1 MHILMTG
8 SDGQL
13 GRALHRVLERTP
25 GTRLS
30 LWTINDHDIT
40 DPAAAGWIADVA
52 PDVVINAAAWTDVDG
67 AEANP
72 ALAFA
77 VNTMGPKYLA
87 EGCAR
92 CGAALVQLSTNE
104 VFPGRPGVH
113 YFEYDQPAA
122 ASVYARTKL
131 ASERAVAQ
139 VLPRHFIVRIAWLFG
154 EGGNNFPTKI
164 VAAAD
169 RLGGLR
175 VVDDE
180 FGNPTYAPDVAQAI
194 AALIETERYGIYH
207 LVNEGACSR
216 FELAQQVL
224 ASAGRGH
231 VPVTPIPSSEWPR
244 PTVPPP
250 HAVLVNLAGAAMG
263 LRLRPWRDALDE
275 YVRCELV
282 PARP

>member
-1 MHILMTG
+1 
-8 SDGQL
+8 
-13 GRALHRVLERTP
+13 
-25 GTRLS
+25 
-30 LWTINDHDIT
+30 
-40 DPAAAGWIADVA
+40 
-52 PDVVINAAAWTDVDG
+52 
-67 AEANP
+67 
-72 ALAFA
+72 
-77 VNTMGPKYLA
+77 MGPKYLA

-104 VFPGRPGVH
+104 VFPGRPGIQ

-122 ASVYARTKL
+122 AGVYARTKL
-131 ASERAVAQ
+131 AAERAVAQ
-139 VLPRHFIVRIAWLFG
+139 VLPRHYIVRIAWLFG
-154 EGGNNFPTKI
+154 QGGNNFPTKI

-169 RLGGLR
+169 RLGALR

-224 ASAGRGH
+224 TSAGRGH